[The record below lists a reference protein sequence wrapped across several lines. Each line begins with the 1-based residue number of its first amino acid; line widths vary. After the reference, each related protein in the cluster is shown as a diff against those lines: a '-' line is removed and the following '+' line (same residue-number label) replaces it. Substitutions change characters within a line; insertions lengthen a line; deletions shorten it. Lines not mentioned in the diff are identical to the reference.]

1 MNINILLNLRIYAT
15 NIDRIFDIYISGI
28 GGNRLKFG
36 DINTLEQNNVA
47 ETALI
52 EATKSIKDWNYK

>member
-52 EATKSIKDWNYK
+52 EATKCIKDWNYK

>member
-28 GGNRLKFG
+28 GGKRLEFG
-36 DINTLEQNNVA
+36 DNNTIEQNNVA
-47 ETALI
+47 DTALI
-52 EATKSIKDWNYK
+52 EATKCIKDWNYK